1 MLTSLRAG
9 QRGQQLAITALRLL
23 PLCLLIFLEKNSLL
37 RRIRGPWLVMIVN
50 MPTLLLLSI
59 ERGSLSSTQL
69 LQRGLP
75 SRISLSTKIA
85 PTPGWMFKPVFHAWA
100 PPEQPVM
107 PVGQGDRP
115 ASDQDEQ
122 PVAVEP
128 VIQATASSQ
137 KPKPSRPKPA
147 RIVTVSRAVAVPAVT
162 AAPRQAATP
171 PRRDSIDSF
180 RGSRMS
186 SRQSN
191 HELVTVQSS
200 DEEST
205 AAQFSPVNEVESEN
219 DFSTK
224 SEGSQA
230 QAAVAYSSRGRYRGK
245 GKGKGKRSAKG
256 RR

>member
-59 ERGSLSSTQL
+59 ERDSLSSTQL

-147 RIVTVSRAVAVPAVT
+147 RIVTVSRAVAVPAAVN
-162 AAPRQAATP
+162 AAPRQVTTP
-171 PRRDSIDSF
+171 PRCDTIDCLL
-180 RGSRMS
+180 GSPIM
-186 SRQSN
+186 
-191 HELVTVQSS
+191 
-200 DEEST
+200 
-205 AAQFSPVNEVESEN
+205 
-219 DFSTK
+219 
-224 SEGSQA
+224 
-230 QAAVAYSSRGRYRGK
+230 
-245 GKGKGKRSAKG
+245 RSW
-256 RR
+256 